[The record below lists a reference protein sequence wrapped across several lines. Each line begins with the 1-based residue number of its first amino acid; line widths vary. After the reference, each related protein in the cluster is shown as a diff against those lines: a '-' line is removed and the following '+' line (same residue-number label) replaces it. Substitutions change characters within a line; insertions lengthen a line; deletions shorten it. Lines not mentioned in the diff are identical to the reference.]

1 MHKHTLLVC
10 KSCNRSSEEL
20 PENQPADGTRLIEQ
34 LNALGVEQMYS
45 LDLRIQPVGCLWTC
59 GSPCAVA
66 FSAPGKPTYLFT
78 NVPADDTAAALLQF
92 GELYLKSKTGNIP
105 WQQFPQVLQ
114 EVSIA
119 KIPTMSR

>member
-1 MHKHTLLVC
+1 MPTCLLVC

-20 PENQPADGTRLIEQ
+20 PENQVADGTRLIEQ
-34 LNALGVEQMYS
+34 LNALSAEQPQCK
-45 LDLRIQPVGCLWTC
+45 DLRIQPVGCLWTC
-59 GSPCAVA
+59 SSPCAVA

-78 NVPADDTAAALLQF
+78 NVPTDETAAALLQF
-92 GELYLKSKTGNIP
+92 GELYLNSKTGNIP

-119 KIPTMSR
+119 KIPTMR

>member
-1 MHKHTLLVC
+1 MVIG
-10 KSCNRSSEEL
+10 NRSLVIVKNIYFPQL
-20 PENQPADGTRLIEQ
+20 PIT
-34 LNALGVEQMYS
+34 
-45 LDLRIQPVGCLWTC
+45 
-59 GSPCAVA
+59 
-66 FSAPGKPTYLFT
+66 FYLFT
-78 NVPADDTAAALLQF
+78 NNVPTDETAAALLQF

>member
-1 MHKHTLLVC
+1 MPTCLLVC

-20 PENQPADGTRLIEQ
+20 PENHVADGTRLIEQ
-34 LNALGVEQMYS
+34 LNALNAEQTQCQG
-45 LDLRIQPVGCLWTC
+45 LRIQPVGCLWTC

-78 NVPADDTAAALLQF
+78 NLPIDDTAAALLQF
-92 GELYLKSKTGNIP
+92 GELYLNMKTGNVP

-114 EVSIA
+114 EVTIA
-119 KIPTMSR
+119 KIPTMR